1 MRALTGGSEGRAPVQ
16 NTITGGRFGNVVQA
30 ARIDALHIHVHD
42 PERELPPSR
51 RLLYGLAALLAGAA
65 AYVAQRYGPL
75 PGLLALASAALT
87 GTAALSRTLERRR
100 FTRPRKPVPAHRLD
114 WTTGQLAEVL
124 TRQYG
129 REDQLALSPV
139 STPTPLPVRWE
150 AADPA
155 VSEHEANVLGL
166 PAGATESGEPLD
178 VTGEFGE
185 IGAFFTA
192 LPRQRLV
199 VLGEPGA
206 GKTVLAYRLAR
217 TLLEHRGPVSG
228 APVPVVLPLAS
239 WDPADARGLWHW
251 AAERLSAEQPAL
263 LPTPELALDLI
274 ESGRLLPVLDGFDE
288 LPEPVRA
295 DALSELRRSLAAPAR
310 CVLTSRVAEYTRA
323 LRDAGGLPLPGAA
336 AVRLCPLTA
345 QDLAA
350 YLPRTSG
357 RTDTTW
363 QPVLR
368 RLADPADTAREVRV
382 LRAVLSTPLM
392 VALARVAYS
401 GTDADP
407 AELLGAGRFTIRQ
420 AVERHLYDA
429 FFTAAYGRQAED
441 ATRWAGFLA
450 ARLRE
455 AGRQDL
461 AWWRLDEA
469 VPGAVRALAL
479 LPGPA
484 VAALTVH
491 LAGIGTP
498 WWDRWVAAPLWLV
511 LGAGLWLGFAGDAL
525 PGGHPRGPQRVR
537 WPRRARPGGAGAHAP
552 LRRWSW
558 WAGGTLYL
566 VALAA
571 ALWILGT
578 IRGELQTDAAA
589 LAVAGLICLP
599 LTALLVRLRTPA
611 DPETAP
617 EPARLLRLDRRSV
630 LALGA
635 VGSGIAKSLDANAD
649 FARPRPYVG
658 WVLVVTLGLW
668 QLSGGRDVVTARTW
682 AVVLAGAAVASYL
695 HDFAL
700 SAWGRF
706 TLARVWC
713 TCHGQLPWRLMD
725 FLRDAHRRGVLR
737 QAGGVYRFRHIELRN
752 RLAAHAPSR
761 ARSPRV
767 PRALRTRVPANVRK
781 LGSALAGALAT
792 ICAPLFLAASVYG
805 TPKAEPA
812 PFPHGPRPP
821 ACSVLSAHDRE
832 ALMDRPLA
840 VQDGHTKCVAAE
852 QSPFRPAVEVQIR
865 LSADTATASGSGVEA
880 ARDDFRERA
889 GFERRNPHSSVLRGP
904 ALADQQLRVLGT
916 TFPSDGVPRMRQARY
931 YARDG
936 NLRAY
941 VFYAEEYAS
950 ARRVSAV
957 AESLLRKAL
966 DRPSARDLASI
977 PRTRVPERTRLAGY
991 AREERSLHGA
1001 VWQGDEPSRIL
1012 TFDYV
1017 SVPLRAPRQLECD
1030 TEYRDEDDAVESTEA
1045 LDLSAYVCKPPEDG
1059 LPARPAPRVR
1069 IDLAELECGG
1079 RCRQRETR
1087 VFERTRP
1094 GAEPV
1099 RWLRPDGTKDA
1110 RYAVR
1115 KGAESYEMHLLREY
1129 RVAPFDRRRLWL
1141 RVRVAPEHATLA
1153 QKIVN
1158 SAYTQAGG
1166 GR

>member
-1 MRALTGGSEGRAPVQ
+1 MRALTGGSEGRARVR

-30 ARIDALHIHVHD
+30 DRIEALHIHVHD
-42 PERELPPSR
+42 PERELPRSR
-51 RLLYGLAALLAGAA
+51 RLLYGLAALLTGAA
-65 AYVAQRYGPL
+65 AYLAQRYGPL

-100 FTRPRKPVPAHRLD
+100 FARPRKPVAAHRLD

-166 PAGATESGEPLD
+166 PAGAAESAEPLD
-178 VTGEFGE
+178 VTGEFAE

-217 TLLEHRGPVSG
+217 TLLEHRGPASG

-251 AAERLSAEQPAL
+251 AAERLSAEHPAL

-323 LRDAGGLPLPGAA
+323 VRDAGGLPLPGAA

-363 QPVLR
+363 RPVLR
-368 RLADPADTAREVRV
+368 QLADPADTAREVRV

-401 GTDADP
+401 GTGADP

-429 FFTAAYGRQAED
+429 FFTAAYGRQADD

-450 ARLRE
+450 ARLRD

-479 LPGPA
+479 LPGAA

-511 LGAGLWLGFAGDAL
+511 FGAALWLGFASDAL
-525 PGGHPRGPQRVR
+525 TGQLPRGPQRVW
-537 WPRRARPGGAGAHAP
+537 WPRRARPDGAGA
-552 LRRWSW
+552 RWCW
-558 WAGGTLYL
+558 WAGGALYL
-566 VALAA
+566 TALAA
-571 ALWILGT
+571 ALWILST
-578 IRGELQTDAAA
+578 ISGELWGDSAV
-589 LAVAGLICLP
+589 LAVACFICLP
-599 LTALLVRLRTPA
+599 LTALLNRLRTPT

-635 VGSGIAKSLDANAD
+635 VGSGIAKSLDMDAA
-649 FARPRPYVG
+649 FARPRPFVG

-668 QLSGGRDVVTARTW
+668 QFSGGRDVVTARTW

-706 TLARVWC
+706 TLARLWF
-713 TCHGQLPWRLMD
+713 TRHDQLPWRLMD

-752 RLAAHAPSR
+752 RLAAHAPTRPRPSPGHVSK
-761 ARSPRV
+761 RSPRAGDA
-767 PRALRTRVPANVRK
+767 RSTGHGPAGT
-781 LGSALAGALAT
+781 LSG
-792 ICAPLFLAASVYG
+792 ICAVLLLAASGYG
-805 TPKAEPA
+805 TLKAAPA
-812 PFPHGPRPP
+812 PFPHGTRPP
-821 ACSVLSAHDRE
+821 ACSVLSAHDRK
-832 ALMDRPLA
+832 ALMDRPLT
-840 VQDGHTKCVAAE
+840 VQDGHTLCVAAE
-852 QSPFRPAVEVQIR
+852 QSPFRPAVEIQIR
-865 LSADTATASGSGVEA
+865 LSADTATASDSGVDV
-880 ARDDFRERA
+880 ARDDFRKRAAAERQN
-889 GFERRNPHSSVLRGP
+889 RNVPPRTSFLRGP
-904 ALADQQLRVLGT
+904 ALADQQLRLVGMN
-916 TFPSDGVPRMRQARY
+916 FPRAGVPRMRQARY

-966 DRPSARDLASI
+966 DRPGARDLVSI
-977 PRTRVPERTRLAGY
+977 PRTRVPERNRYAGY

-1012 TFDYV
+1012 TFDRL
-1017 SVPLRAPRQLECD
+1017 SVPLRVPRQLECD
-1030 TEYRDEDDAVESTEA
+1030 TEYRDEDDAVESTTQA
-1045 LDLSAYVCKPPEDG
+1045 LGLSAYVCKPPQDG

-1069 IDLAELECGG
+1069 IDLAEMECGG
-1079 RCRQRETR
+1079 RCQQRETR

-1094 GAEPV
+1094 GAESV
-1099 RWLRPDGTKDA
+1099 RWRRPHGTKDA

-1115 KGAESYEMHLLREY
+1115 KGAGSYEMHLLREY
-1129 RVAPFDRRRLWL
+1129 RIGPFDQRRLWL
-1141 RVRVAPEHATLA
+1141 RVRVAPEHAELA

-1158 SAYTQAGG
+1158 SAYTQTGG
-1166 GR
+1166 ER